1 MEFEANGIVGG
12 AIAKSEDIKPKY
24 MITRIFIYYGVG
36 MRTFYSLAVAEWT
49 VSVSNGDKVPLFR
62 HK

>member
-24 MITRIFIYYGVG
+24 MITRIFYLLWRWNENI
-36 MRTFYSLAVAEWT
+36 L
-49 VSVSNGDKVPLFR
+49 
-62 HK
+62 